1 MRLFFDARYIRTDF
15 HDGISRYTTEL
26 GNALAAITPVTFIV
40 SDKAQLKFLPS
51 NAEHITIHSTT
62 SPKEPFTS
70 VILNSHHPDVV
81 FSPMQTMGTAGR
93 RFKLIL
99 TLHDMIYYYH
109 RTPPH
114 HLNMAIKLGWR
125 AFHMTYIPQRI
136 TLNSA
141 DVVAT
146 VSNTSKSE
154 FERVNLT
161 KRPIVVIPNAPQR
174 LEKLLGN
181 KKITRSDS
189 PKNLVYMGSFME
201 YKNVETLIRGMEFLP
216 GKTLH
221 FLSRIKPD
229 RKATLQTLIPTGSKV
244 IFHGG
249 VSDQQYAEILANDAV
264 LVSGSLNEG
273 YGLPLAEALEM
284 GVPAVVS
291 NLPIHNEVAG
301 QGALYFDALDAK
313 DFADTVLSLDNTS
326 IVHELIKSGQQHIG
340 KYRWDVSAKILLD
353 TAIALRR

>member
-1 MRLFFDARYIRTDF
+1 MRLFFDARYIRIDF

-26 GNALAAITPVTFIV
+26 GKALATITPVTFII
-40 SDKAQLKFLPS
+40 SDKAQLKFLPAH
-51 NAEHITIHSTT
+51 AEHVIIHSTT
-62 SPKEPFTS
+62 SAKEPLTS
-70 VILNSHHPDVV
+70 IILNKYNPDVV
-81 FSPMQTMGTAGR
+81 FSPMQTMGTIGR

-99 TLHDMIYYYH
+99 TLHDMIYYHH

-146 VSNTSKSE
+146 VSHTSKSE

-174 LEKLLGN
+174 LEKFLGD
-181 KKITRSDS
+181 KKIIRSES
-189 PKNLVYMGSFME
+189 PRNLVYMGSFME
-201 YKNVETLIRGMEFLP
+201 YKNVETLIKGMEFLP

-221 FLSRIKPD
+221 LLSRIAPN
-229 RKATLQTLIPTGSKV
+229 RKAALQSLAPHDAEV

-273 YGLPLAEALEM
+273 YGLPLAESLEM
-284 GVPAVVS
+284 GIPAVVS
-291 NLPIHNEVAG
+291 DLPIHNEVAG
-301 QGALYFDALDAK
+301 QGALYFDPLNAK
-313 DFADTVLSLDNTS
+313 DFADKVRNLDDTL
-326 IVHELIKSGQQHIG
+326 IVRDLIKEGQKHISQ
-340 KYRWDVSAKILLD
+340 YRWSISAKILLN
-353 TAIALRR
+353 TTKKL

>member
-26 GNALAAITPVTFIV
+26 GTALAAITPVTFII

-51 NAEHITIHSTT
+51 HVEYVMFHSTT
-62 SPKEPFTS
+62 SAKEPLAS
-70 VILNSHHPDVV
+70 ILLNKYRPDVV
-81 FSPMQTMGTAGR
+81 FSPMQTMGTVGR

-99 TLHDMIYYYH
+99 TLHDMIYYHH

-114 HLNMAIKLGWR
+114 HLNLAIKLGWR
-125 AFHMTYIPQRI
+125 AFHTTYIPQRL

-174 LEKLLGN
+174 LANYLGN
-181 KKITRSDS
+181 TKITHSGS

-221 FLSRIKPD
+221 LLSRIKPD
-229 RKATLQTLIPTGSKV
+229 RKAALQSIIPAGSNV

-264 LVSGSLNEG
+264 LVSASLNEG

-301 QGALYFDALDAK
+301 EGALYFDALDAK
-313 DFADTVLSLDNTS
+313 NFADTVHKLDDES
-326 IVHELIKSGQQHIG
+326 VIQSLIKEGQRHIRQYQWG
-340 KYRWDVSAKILLD
+340 VSAKILLD
-353 TAIALRR
+353 TAESL